1 MSEDVGFVFLILF
14 WSMLAMAAFQ
24 RLWTIRR
31 LRNKVRKLEIENA
44 RMAAMPAPVVPQDL
58 GEFRKINQRLQVLER
73 IAVEKENSLTREIE
87 ELRAAQ

>member
-14 WSMLAMAAFQ
+14 WSVLAVAAFQ

-44 RMAAMPAPVVPQDL
+44 RMAAVPAPAVPQDL
-58 GEFRKINQRLQVLER
+58 GEFRRINQRLQVLER